1 MLAAGQDET
10 ITTPEKRGRRLMYR
24 YFSVA
29 GLVALAAQG
38 CASSPANT
46 PKPLPLSS
54 FSAKYQTWGCDQLA
68 EEADL
73 LDDALAVATDG
84 KTVAHIKR
92 SNDAVREQSTLKGC
106 KLGGASNQ

>member
-1 MLAAGQDET
+1 
-10 ITTPEKRGRRLMYR
+10 MYR
-24 YFSVA
+24 YLSVA
-29 GLVALAAQG
+29 GLVALTAPG
-38 CASSPANT
+38 CASSPTNT
-46 PKPLPLSS
+46 PLPLSS

>member
-1 MLAAGQDET
+1 
-10 ITTPEKRGRRLMYR
+10 MYR
-24 YFSVA
+24 YLSVA
-29 GLVALAAQG
+29 GLLALAAQG

-84 KTVAHIKR
+84 ERVAHIKR
-92 SNDAVREQSTLKGC
+92 ASDAVHKQSALKGC
-106 KLGGASNQ
+106 KREGSSNQ

>member
-1 MLAAGQDET
+1 MT
-10 ITTPEKRGRRLMYR
+10 YR
-24 YFSVA
+24 YLSLA
-29 GLVALAAQG
+29 GLLALAAQG

-73 LDDALAVATDG
+73 LDDALAVAADG
-84 KTVAHIKR
+84 ERVAHIKR
-92 SNDAVREQSTLKGC
+92 AKDAVRKQSALKGC
-106 KLGGASNQ
+106 